1 MGKAPINRRAFLEAS
16 AMGAALIATGGIF
29 SASAVEEQKKGAMSL
44 FVCSVCGHVE
54 FGATPA
60 ACPVCHAPKDKFI
73 SNDSLFTDAQEAE
86 TSEAPEKHIPV
97 ISIVATST
105 LIKEKPTKD
114 IAVRIGKQLHPM
126 EEAHHIQWI
135 DCYVDNRYISRL
147 LLTPGANPAVNYY
160 PKISGSKIRI
170 VEHCNLHGHWQA
182 EMAL

>member
-1 MGKAPINRRAFLEAS
+1 MNKESMGRRSFLEVS
-16 AMGAALIATGGIF
+16 TMGAALLASGGLF
-29 SASAVEEQKKGAMSL
+29 KASAVVEQKKGSINL
-44 FVCSVCGHVE
+44 FVCPVCGHVE
-54 FGATPA
+54 FGAAPA

-73 SNDSLFTDAQEAE
+73 SNDTLFTDAQAE
-86 TSEAPEKHIPV
+86 SSELPVKHVPV
-97 ISIVATST
+97 ISVDKTST

-114 IAVRIGKQLHPM
+114 IAVRIGKTLHPM

-135 DCYVDNRYISRL
+135 DCYIDDRYISRL
-147 LLTPGANPAVNYY
+147 LLTPGADPAVNYY